1 MRKIVSGN
9 FHRRNRA
16 GMMLRMSCACQDASR
31 DRIEVAGILMN
42 DGHGCGSREKFSVPN
57 G

>member
-1 MRKIVSGN
+1 
-9 FHRRNRA
+9 
-16 GMMLRMSCACQDASR
+16 MSCTRRDASH

-42 DGHGCGSREKFSVPN
+42 DGHGCGSRENFQSLMGSHENWVVKNLVAN